1 MPDMYNITFQQIET
15 FLRITKYLNVSKA
28 AEAMYISQPA
38 LSKTLQRFEEG
49 LGLQLFMRG
58 NKGVVLTTEGEYLYS
73 KFEPLY
79 DSVNAM
85 IDAAHLLSG
94 VPSKMI
100 RFVQPATYDLSKS
113 YDEIKKLIHD
123 FGEENPNVLIV
134 ESLRDFK
141 EMRQMIEFGNTD
153 FFITQDFLLD
163 GLQNISFKRVAEF
176 KMYVMM
182 SSAHPMAASNELDY
196 TQLGDNIV
204 YRVTAIEEQYDYKK
218 TLDLCASL
226 GFTPKKME
234 FLPNFQT
241 LYHTILKNK
250 GISICSQFDY
260 IKSDPEFRY
269 YPFPPGIEKNFIS
282 VVWHTDRTT
291 PEMRAFIRLLPGEE
305 FRSGSIS
312 EP

>member
-1 MPDMYNITFQQIET
+1 
-15 FLRITKYLNVSKA
+15 VSKA
-28 AEAMYISQPA
+28 AETMYISQPA

-49 LGLQLFMRG
+49 LGLQLFIRG
-58 NKGVVLTTEGEYLYS
+58 NKGMMLTAEGEYLYS

-79 DSVNAM
+79 ESINEM

-100 RFVQPATYDLSKS
+100 RFVQPGTYDLSES
-113 YDEIKKLIHD
+113 YDEVKNLIHK

-141 EMRQMIEFGNTD
+141 EMRQMMEFGNTD

-163 GLQNISFKRVAEF
+163 GLQNVSFKRVAEF

-182 SSAHPMAASNELDY
+182 SNAHPMAAANELDC

-204 YRVTAIEEQYDYKK
+204 YRVTTIEERYDFQK
-218 TLDLCASL
+218 TLDLCAGI
-226 GFTPKKME
+226 GFTPKKIE

-250 GISICSQFDY
+250 GISICSRFDY
-260 IKSDPEFRY
+260 IKSDSEFRY
-269 YPFPPGIEKNFIS
+269 YPVPPGIEKNFIL

-291 PEMRAFIRLLPGEE
+291 PEMRAFIRSLPGDEI
-305 FRSGSIS
+305 RSCDAPETIDAH
-312 EP
+312 